1 MLGKLE
7 TGNHGCY
14 KDSHDTVVWWNQMPL
29 LIESH
34 VFVLVTTNNTPFL
47 PKRTKYSA
55 VKLQP
60 VRTGTRLWLFHKP
73 CAMAGIRSY
82 CSRSRWQSR
91 LHVSESVSFPLST
104 SLRGGLCPVLALCI
118 ASHPSSCVGKG
129 KRMTLAFLAHTWK
142 ITVPPFPSL
151 RCDGGGG
158 DGPSAIRQA
167 TTLPT

>member
-60 VRTGTRLWLFHKP
+60 VRTGTRL
-73 CAMAGIRSY
+73 
-82 CSRSRWQSR
+82 
-91 LHVSESVSFPLST
+91 
-104 SLRGGLCPVLALCI
+104 
-118 ASHPSSCVGKG
+118 
-129 KRMTLAFLAHTWK
+129 
-142 ITVPPFPSL
+142 
-151 RCDGGGG
+151 
-158 DGPSAIRQA
+158 
-167 TTLPT
+167 